1 MNTTMIEKIL
11 NSNGKIFTVEFL
23 KKDGSLRTLNGR
35 LGVKKYLKG
44 GTCTLD
50 QDQYII
56 VFDLQNK
63 VYRAVNK
70 FTIQSVKG
78 L

>member
-1 MNTTMIEKIL
+1 MNNAIIEKIL
-11 NSNGKIFTVEFL
+11 NSNGKIFTVDFI
-23 KKDGSLRTLNGR
+23 KQDGTLRTLNGR

-44 GTCTLD
+44 GKCTLD

-56 VFDLQNK
+56 LFDMQKK

>member
-1 MNTTMIEKIL
+1 MIEKIL

-44 GTCTLD
+44 GQCTLD

-70 FTIQSVKG
+70 FTIQNVKG